1 MAGEIIL
8 VLCLIILNGIFA
20 MSEIAII
27 SSRKSKLE
35 DLMRKGNKKAKAVL
49 SLIETPSKFLSTI
62 QIGITSIAILIG
74 FFGSRELT
82 LNTQN
87 ILSNYGM
94 QHPYDHNLAV
104 AIVVICVT
112 FLSIVIG
119 ELIPKRIGMTS
130 PEAISLVVVKPI
142 ILLLRITAPFVW
154 LLSFSTDFVFNVFGI
169 KKKYKS
175 QVTEGEIKAL
185 IEEGTNV
192 GEIQEIEQ
200 DIVERVFHLGDQRIA
215 ALMTNRADI
224 VWLNVNDT
232 VETTKNKIAA
242 NNHSIYPLCNN
253 DIDDVLGIVYSKDL
267 FNALLNEPNLD
278 LKKYVK
284 PASIIPSDHKAYQVL
299 EKFKESK
306 IHFAVVVDEYGAI
319 EGVVTIN
326 DILDALVGDITGTDE
341 PEVVRRSDGSWLI
354 DGRMAF
360 FEFIH
365 EFEIENYDYSKIYFH
380 SMGGFVVNQL
390 KAIPKTTDK
399 FDWHGYRFEI
409 LDMDGNRV
417 DKILLTKIS

>member
-1 MAGEIIL
+1 MFGEIFL
-8 VLCLIILNGIFA
+8 VLCLIVLNGIFA

-35 DLMRKGNKKAKAVL
+35 DLMRKGNKNAKAVL
-49 SLIETPSKFLSTI
+49 FLIDTPSKFLSTI

-74 FFGSRELT
+74 FFGSMELT
-82 LNTQN
+82 INTQN
-87 ILSNYGM
+87 ILSNSGLIN
-94 QHPYDHNLAV
+94 PYSHNLAI
-104 AIVVICVT
+104 AIVVIIIT

-119 ELIPKRIGMTS
+119 ELIPKRIGMS
-130 PEAISLVVVKPI
+130 NPEAISLIVVKPVM
-142 ILLLRITAPFVW
+142 LLLRITTPFVW
-154 LLSFSTDFVFNVFGI
+154 LLSFSTDFIFNVFGI

-215 ALMTNRADI
+215 ALMTNRTDI
-224 VWLNVNDT
+224 IWLNVNDT
-232 VETTKNKIAA
+232 VETTKNKIAT
-242 NNHSIYPLCNN
+242 NNHSVYPLCNE
-253 DIDDVLGIVYSKDL
+253 DIDDVMGIVYSKDL
-267 FNALLNEPNLD
+267 FIALLNESNLD
-278 LKKYVK
+278 LKKYMK
-284 PASIIPSDHKAYQVL
+284 PVNVIPSDHKAYQVL

-306 IHFAVVVDEYGAI
+306 IHYAIIVDEYGTT

-326 DILDALVGDITGTDE
+326 DILDALVGDITGADE
-341 PEVVRRSDGSWLI
+341 PEVVKRSDGSWLI

-380 SMGGFVVNQL
+380 SMGGFVVHQL
-390 KAIPKTTDK
+390 KAIPKSGDK

-409 LDMDGNRV
+409 VDMDGNRV
-417 DKILLTKIS
+417 DKILLMKIS